1 MISLTDAADR
11 ALTRNTAVMAIG
23 TAISRVTGFG
33 RVFALAY
40 ALGLTR
46 VSDTYNLANTTPNIV
61 YELVV
66 GGVLSA
72 TLLPVFVRMQATT
85 DEDDAWRGVSAVL
98 TVVGAI
104 VIGLSLVL
112 AVGAPLFIRLY
123 TLANTTA
130 SADDQRAMATFLLR
144 LFAPQVA
151 FYGLVTVSTALLNA
165 RRRFAMPMFAPILNN
180 LVVIGVLLA
189 FPHVAGD
196 LSLDRL
202 ASDHGALLFLGLG
215 TTAGVAAMALP
226 QIVAVLRQAHGRLRL
241 SWDPSHPAVRT
252 VLRLSL
258 WTFGFT
264 VANQIAYWVVLLLAN
279 RRSGDLSA
287 YQAAYQ
293 YFFLLPH
300 GIIAVSLMSAL
311 QPDLAEHWSLGRVDE
326 FRARLGKG
334 LRSLLVVLVPA
345 AIGYIT
351 LGRPIVRLLLD
362 HGAMTATDVRT
373 VADVL
378 ALMAAGLPAFSAYLL
393 LMRAFQAMQ
402 DARQVFFLYVFEN
415 AVNVALALALYPSM
429 KVQGL
434 ALAFTLAYTAGTVA
448 ALLAM
453 RRRTGGIEARALGA
467 TAARVLAA
475 SAVMAG
481 ATLLCGRFVGASTGP
496 GLVIRVT
503 IGVMAGVTVYVAV
516 ARALGEGEL
525 AALLRSGQRR
535 SGRHRTGRGK
545 RQSG

>member
-1 MISLTDAADR
+1 LTEDADR
-11 ALTRNTAVMAIG
+11 DLSRNTAVMAVG
-23 TAISRVTGFG
+23 TAISRITGFG

-46 VSDTYNLANTTPNIV
+46 VTDTYNLANTTPNIV

-72 TLLPVFVRMQATT
+72 TLLPVFVRMHATT

-104 VIGLSLVL
+104 VIGLSVLL

-123 TLANTTA
+123 TLANTSA

-165 RRRFAMPMFAPILNN
+165 HRRFALPMFAPILNN
-180 LVVIGVLLA
+180 VVVIGVLLA
-189 FPHVAGD
+189 FPHVVHD
-196 LSLDRL
+196 LSLSHL

-215 TTAGVAAMALP
+215 TTAGVVAMALP
-226 QIVAVLRQAHGRLRL
+226 QIVAVLRRARGRLHL
-241 SWDPSHPAVRT
+241 SWDPKHAAVRT

-264 VANQIAYWVVLLLAN
+264 VANQVAYWVVLLLAN

-334 LRSLLVVLVPA
+334 LRSLLAVLVPA

-351 LGRPIVRLLLD
+351 LGHPIVRLLLG
-362 HGAMTATDVRT
+362 HGAMSGSDVRT

-378 ALMAAGLPAFSAYLL
+378 AIMAAGLPAFSAYLL

-402 DARQVFFLYVFEN
+402 DARQVFYLYLIEN
-415 AVNVALALALYPSM
+415 AVNVVLAFALYPSLG
-429 KVQGL
+429 VQGL
-434 ALAFTLAYTAGTVA
+434 ALAFTLAYSTGTAA

-453 RRRTGGIEARALGA
+453 RRRAGGIEARALGA

-481 ATLLCGRFVGASTGP
+481 VTLLCGRFVGAASGP
-496 GLVIRVT
+496 GLVFRVT
-503 IGVMAGVTVYVAV
+503 IGVVAGVTVYVAV

-525 AALLRSGQRR
+525 AALLRTGRR
-535 SGRHRTGRGK
+535 GTGRGK